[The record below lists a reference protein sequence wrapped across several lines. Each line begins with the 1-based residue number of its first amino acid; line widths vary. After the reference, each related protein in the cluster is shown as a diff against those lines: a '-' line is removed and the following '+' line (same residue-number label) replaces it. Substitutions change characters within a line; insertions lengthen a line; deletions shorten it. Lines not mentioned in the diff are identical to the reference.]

1 MTKFDYDLFVIGG
14 GSGGVRASR
23 MAAMAG
29 ARVALAEEYRLGG
42 TCVIRGCI
50 PKKLLVYASQFSEN
64 VVDSKGYGWDF
75 GDSKFDWPTLIANK
89 DKEIDRLE
97 GLYTKNVVATGVTI
111 LQDRAV
117 FEDPHTLRLLNSGKT
132 VTAEKILIATGNR
145 PTREMGTSH
154 VVPGGDLC
162 ITSDE
167 AFHLKELPK
176 RILIAGGGYIALEFA
191 HIFHGLGSHV
201 SLVYRGDKPLRG
213 FDHDLREAICT
224 SMHTRGLEVLLGCE
238 FTKVEKRG
246 ATLHAETNKGAVI
259 ECDQILLAIGRMPN
273 TAALHVGKAGV
284 ELGKKGEVKVDAYS
298 ATSAPHIYAVGDV
311 TDRVQL
317 TPVAIHE
324 AMCFVET
331 AFKDNPTKPDHSHAA
346 SAVFTTP
353 EIGSVGLSEEK
364 ALLKGHSID
373 VYKSQFRPLLH
384 TLGGREVRTLMKL
397 VVDAKTD
404 KVLGCHIFGDHGAEI
419 IQAVAIA
426 VKMGATKR
434 DFDDTMALHPT
445 AAEELVTMRDQ
456 RPIPVRRRRG
466 LRRQASGPIR
476 SRAAHA
482 ANSSAASAASHR
494 LSSPR

>member
-1 MTKFDYDLFVIGG
+1 MKFDFDLFVIGG

-23 MAAMAG
+23 MAAATG
-29 ARVALAEEYRLGG
+29 ARVALAEEYRMGG

-64 VVDSKGYGWDF
+64 IRDAKGYGWDF
-75 GDSKFDWPTLIANK
+75 GDCKFDWPTLIANK
-89 DKEIDRLE
+89 DKEIARLE
-97 GLYTKNVVATGVTI
+97 GLYTKNVMAAGVTI

-117 FEDPHTLRLLNSGKT
+117 FEDEHTLRLLNSGKL

-154 VVPGGDLC
+154 VIPGGELC

-167 AFHLKELPK
+167 AFHLKEMPK

-213 FDHDLREAICT
+213 FDEDLREALCT
-224 SMHTRGLEVLLGCE
+224 SMQTRGLDVMLGCE

-246 ATLHAETNKGAVI
+246 NCLHAETNKGGVI
-259 ECDQILLAIGRMPN
+259 ECDQIMLAIGRQPN
-273 TAALHVGKAGV
+273 TMALHVEKAGV
-284 ELGKKGEVKVDAYS
+284 ELGKKGEVKVDDYS
-298 ATSAPHIYAVGDV
+298 RTSAAHIYAVGDV

-331 AFKDNPTKPDHSHAA
+331 AFKGNPVKPDHAHIP

-353 EIGSVGLSEEK
+353 EIGTVGLSEEK
-364 ALLKGHSID
+364 ALFKGHSID
-373 VYKSQFRPLLH
+373 IYKSSFRPLLH
-384 TLGGREVRTLMKL
+384 TLGGSDVRTMMKL

-404 KVLGCHIFGDHGAEI
+404 RVLGCHIFGDHAAEI
-419 IQAVAIA
+419 IQIVAVALKLG
-426 VKMGATKR
+426 VTKK
-434 DFDDTMALHPT
+434 DLDSTMALHPT
-445 AAEELVTMRDQ
+445 AAEELVTMRTKSYSKE
-456 RPIPVRRRRG
+456 PAKPG
-466 LRRQASGPIR
+466 
-476 SRAAHA
+476 
-482 ANSSAASAASHR
+482 
-494 LSSPR
+494 